1 MRGKFKYF
9 YIFYLNIVMEEA
21 KLNASKIEKEIEN
34 LKEFYSKKQYK
45 EFWSHTKKILRL
57 LKHLNQF

>member
-1 MRGKFKYF
+1 
-9 YIFYLNIVMEEA
+9 MEEA